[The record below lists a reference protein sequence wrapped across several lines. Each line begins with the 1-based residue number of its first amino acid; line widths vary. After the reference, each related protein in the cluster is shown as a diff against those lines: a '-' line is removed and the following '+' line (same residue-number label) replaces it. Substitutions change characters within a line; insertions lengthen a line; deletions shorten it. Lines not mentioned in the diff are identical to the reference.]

1 MYKFLVKVGKDKK
14 EIEFTVKDGNSNKE
28 FLVKL
33 GAGMLLHGFDLEGND
48 EIEIAEIEEIKE

>member
-28 FLVKL
+28 FLEKL
-33 GAGMLLHGFDLEGND
+33 KYGMLLHKCDLDND